1 METDELFQSLIR
13 LKENLQEISSANRLV
28 QDTVEAYRA
37 VEAELAPAV
46 KALGEL
52 PLEQKSL
59 ADGVQKRMDD
69 ALSLFA
75 QDVKDIKEELAST
88 AKSFAGA
95 TAQTSRQLAEEATT
109 SLQQLVSSAHN
120 KLEATLQQFAQE
132 VGAVKSDLETTTK
145 RFTEISELSSTQ
157 FTERATSTLQQLADN
172 AEAATAHLETVFL
185 KSQQQFAATLEKS
198 SQSYDE
204 RSGSALQMLQAA
216 SVAITR
222 EIEAER
228 KAIDLVKEELMG
240 RYQALR
246 EQIVQI
252 AEELGVSLGK
262 QIADQRAYT
271 GQVGEQ
277 LAQQLRE
284 QGATLREEFVN
295 QNAQLRRQARFIR
308 LLLFVVIALTIGMI
322 ALTALR

>member
-1 METDELFQSLIR
+1 
-13 LKENLQEISSANRLV
+13 
-28 QDTVEAYRA
+28 
-37 VEAELAPAV
+37 
-46 KALGEL
+46 
-52 PLEQKSL
+52 
-59 ADGVQKRMDD
+59 
-69 ALSLFA
+69 
-75 QDVKDIKEELAST
+75 
-88 AKSFAGA
+88 
-95 TAQTSRQLAEEATT
+95 
-109 SLQQLVSSAHN
+109 
-120 KLEATLQQFAQE
+120 
-132 VGAVKSDLETTTK
+132 
-145 RFTEISELSSTQ
+145 
-157 FTERATSTLQQLADN
+157 
-172 AEAATAHLETVFL
+172 
-185 KSQQQFAATLEKS
+185 
-198 SQSYDE
+198 
-204 RSGSALQMLQAA
+204 MLQAA

-252 AEELGVSLGK
+252 AEELGASLGK

>member
-37 VEAELAPAV
+37 VEIELAPAV

-52 PLEQKSL
+52 ALEQKSL
-59 ADGVQKRMDD
+59 ADGVQKR
-69 ALSLFA
+69 
-75 QDVKDIKEELAST
+75 
-88 AKSFAGA
+88 
-95 TAQTSRQLAEEATT
+95 
-109 SLQQLVSSAHN
+109 
-120 KLEATLQQFAQE
+120 
-132 VGAVKSDLETTTK
+132 
-145 RFTEISELSSTQ
+145 
-157 FTERATSTLQQLADN
+157 QLADN
-172 AEAATAHLETVFL
+172 AEAATAHLETVFE
-185 KSQQQFAATLEKS
+185 KSQQQFAATLEKT

-252 AEELGVSLGK
+252 SEELGASLGK

-271 GQVGEQ
+271 GQIGEQ

-284 QGATLREEFVN
+284 QGATLREELVN
-295 QNAQLRRQARFIR
+295 QDIQLRRQGRLIR
-308 LLLFVVIALTIGMI
+308 LLLFVIIALTLGMI
-322 ALTALR
+322 TLTALR

>member
-37 VEAELAPAV
+37 VEGELAPAV

-52 PLEQKSL
+52 ALGQKSL
-59 ADGVQKRMDD
+59 TASVQKRIDD

-75 QDVKDIKEELAST
+75 QNVKDIKEELTST
-88 AKSFAGA
+88 AKSFTGA
-95 TAQTSRQLAEEATT
+95 AAQTGR
-109 SLQQLVSSAHN
+109 
-120 KLEATLQQFAQE
+120 
-132 VGAVKSDLETTTK
+132 
-145 RFTEISELSSTQ
+145 
-157 FTERATSTLQQLADN
+157 QLADN
-172 AEAATAHLETVFL
+172 AEAATAHLEAAFE
-185 KSQQQFAATLEKS
+185 KSQQQFAATLEKT

-252 AEELGVSLGK
+252 AEELGASLGK

-322 ALTALR
+322 ALIALR

>member
-1 METDELFQSLIR
+1 METEELLQSLSR
-13 LKENLQEISSANRLV
+13 LEENLQEISSANRLV

-46 KALGEL
+46 KALGESA
-52 PLEQKSL
+52 LEQKSL

-88 AKSFAGA
+88 AKSFTGA
-95 TAQTSRQLAEEATT
+95 AAQMSR
-109 SLQQLVSSAHN
+109 
-120 KLEATLQQFAQE
+120 
-132 VGAVKSDLETTTK
+132 
-145 RFTEISELSSTQ
+145 
-157 FTERATSTLQQLADN
+157 QLADN
-172 AEAATAHLETVFL
+172 AEAATARLEAVFE
-185 KSQQQFAATLEKS
+185 KSQQQFAATLEKT

-204 RSGSALQMLQAA
+204 RSGSALQMLQTA

-252 AEELGVSLGK
+252 SEELGASLGK
-262 QIADQRAYT
+262 LMAEQRAYT
-271 GQVGEQ
+271 GQIGEQ

-284 QGATLREEFVN
+284 QGLTLREEFVN
-295 QNAQLRRQARFIR
+295 QDAQLRRQARLIR

>member
-37 VEAELAPAV
+37 VEIELAPAV

-52 PLEQKSL
+52 ALEQKSL

-69 ALSLFA
+69 ALGLFA
-75 QDVKDIKEELAST
+75 QDVKDVKEELAST
-88 AKSFAGA
+88 AKSFTGSA
-95 TAQTSRQLAEEATT
+95 AQTSR
-109 SLQQLVSSAHN
+109 
-120 KLEATLQQFAQE
+120 
-132 VGAVKSDLETTTK
+132 
-145 RFTEISELSSTQ
+145 
-157 FTERATSTLQQLADN
+157 QLADN
-172 AEAATAHLETVFL
+172 AEAATAHLETVFE
-185 KSQQQFAATLEKS
+185 KSQQQFAATLEKT

-204 RSGSALQMLQAA
+204 RSSSALQMLQTA

-252 AEELGVSLGK
+252 SEELGASLGK

-271 GQVGEQ
+271 GQIGEQ

-284 QGATLREEFVN
+284 QGATLREELVN
-295 QNAQLRRQARFIR
+295 QDIQLRRQGRLIR
-308 LLLFVVIALTIGMI
+308 LLLFVIIALTLGMI
-322 ALTALR
+322 TLTALR